1 MLPTN
6 TNMTQVPVAA
16 SVLIFSQTKNM
27 ITSSSFVKLEPH
39 LETFF
44 PTPFSLYCSYESQL
58 LPGHPKLNLDQ
69 FFESCPRQ
77 HVAQN

>member
-44 PTPFSLYCSYESQL
+44 
-58 LPGHPKLNLDQ
+58 LPLSHCTIPMNLNY
-69 FFESCPRQ
+69 FRGIPS
-77 HVAQN
+77 